1 MKALSF
7 VNFVLFILVI
17 SLLVFLNTN
26 IYSILFYIILYL
38 ILKINNVGIL
48 KKIREFSFL
57 YFSFMGLL
65 AVFSYLF
72 FCGESFS
79 PYADDSYY
87 FSNIETILN
96 DFYCPGSTIYEYI
109 VAAFVFPLSFFKKIT
124 PTDTLFFNWF
134 IGSIV
139 VYLSL
144 KFSHEFF
151 PFTSNKIVIFS
162 ALLILFNFNFI
173 IGTVHLYRDIL
184 MCFFMILS
192 FVYCVKRKLKKTV
205 IYAILTGFVRGANG
219 ILTLLFGFLYFW
231 KNLSK
236 SNIIKFV
243 LGLFVLF
250 ILSDSFIG
258 YSAYLRS
265 FNKNDSDNR
274 GISQRIMERQEF
286 FVESGEASGVLKMLQ
301 SNNIVI
307 KLSVLP
313 IYMLSPFKVGELVRT
328 EKYEK
333 YNEKSFIVT
342 RVKIEL
348 LWEIISVYFYS
359 FFIIPLFYGC
369 YYIARYGTS
378 KEFIVLVILLI
389 CLASVA
395 YISMQHRH
403 KMAFILFYP
412 FIYNAFCKYSKF
424 SKANLRI
431 ATLSTFFLI
440 LIYNFFK

>member
-1 MKALSF
+1 MKALIF
-7 VNFVLFILVI
+7 ANYLLFILVI
-17 SLLVFLNTN
+17 SLLLFLNTN

-38 ILKINNVGIL
+38 IFKIDNVGIL

-96 DFYCPGSTIYEYI
+96 DFHCSGTTIYEYV
-109 VAAFVFPLSFFKKIT
+109 VAAFVFPLSFFKTIS
-124 PTDTLFFNWF
+124 PTDALFFNWF

-144 KFSHEFF
+144 KFSNEFF
-151 PFTSNKIVIFS
+151 PFTSNRIAIFS
-162 ALLILFNFNFI
+162 TLMILFNFNFV

-192 FVYCVKRKLKKTV
+192 FSYCVKRKFRKA
-205 IYAILTGFVRGANG
+205 ISYAVLTGFVRGANG
-219 ILTLLFGFLYFW
+219 ILTLLFVFLYSW
-231 KNLSK
+231 KNMSK
-236 SNIIKFV
+236 SNTVKFV
-243 LGLFVLF
+243 LGLFVVF
-250 ILSDSFIG
+250 ILSDSLVG

-274 GISQRIMERQEF
+274 GISQRMTERQDF
-286 FVESGEASGVLKMLQ
+286 FMESGEVSGVLNMLQ
-301 SNNIVI
+301 SNNPIV

-313 IYMLSPFKVGELVRT
+313 VYMLSPFKIGELVRI
-328 EKYEK
+328 EEYEK
-333 YNEKSFIVT
+333 YNDKSFVVA
-342 RVKIEL
+342 RVRVEF
-348 LWEIISVYFYS
+348 LWEFISVFFYS
-359 FFIIPLFYGC
+359 FFLIPLLYGC
-369 YYIARYGTS
+369 YYIVRYGTN
-378 KEFIVLVILLI
+378 KEFVVLVILLI

-424 SKANLRI
+424 SKANLKM
-431 ATLSTFFLI
+431 ATFFSFFLI
-440 LIYNFFK
+440 LICNLLK